1 MTDQTFLT
9 PSQAADFLGVK
20 LSTIYKW
27 VHMRKIPFRKHGRL
41 LRFDRQSL
49 IAWSNCQIIQ
59 PNLN

>member
-1 MTDQTFLT
+1 MINQIFLT
-9 PSQAADFLGVK
+9 PPQAADFLGVK
-20 LSTIYKW
+20 ISTIYKW

-49 IAWSNCQIIQ
+49 ADWSNCQIIQ